1 MRRNETCSRRTSLAR
16 NTWHLLSCAVC
27 VALCVLLLA
36 ACGGLGS
43 TKPAV
48 KIGLS
53 APFEG
58 LYRELGYEALYAVR
72 LAVRERNAEG
82 GVGQRYLV
90 ELVALNDLNE
100 AETAAE
106 QARKM
111 AVDPAVLAVLG
122 GFSAETALVAPE
134 YEQLGLAF
142 LTPAPGVNWLDSP
155 GTADA
160 SFSQRY
166 ELLSGGAAPG
176 PAAVWAYGTANRILN
191 AMDYVARSSGQLT
204 RSDVQDAVGSK
215 DR

>member
-1 MRRNETCSRRTSLAR
+1 MRLNESDSPRTPVAR
-16 NTWHLLSCAVC
+16 SVCRFLFRSVCA
-27 VALCVLLLA
+27 ALCVLLLA
-36 ACGGLGS
+36 ACSGPGS
-43 TKPAV
+43 TEPTV

-58 LYRELGYEALYAVR
+58 LYRELGYEVLYAVR

-100 AETAAE
+100 AETAVE

-111 AVDPAVLAVLG
+111 AVDPAVLAVMG
-122 GFSAETALVAPE
+122 GLSAQTAPVASE

-142 LTPAPGVNWLDSP
+142 LTPNAELNSLDSP

-160 SFSQRY
+160 GFSARY
-166 ELLSGGAAPG
+166 GLLSGGAAPG
-176 PAAVWAYGTANRILN
+176 LAATWAYAAANRMLD
-191 AMDYVARSSGQLT
+191 AMDSVARSNGQLT
-204 RSDVQDAVGSK
+204 RSDTLNAVGSM

>member
-1 MRRNETCSRRTSLAR
+1 MRRNEPGSLWTPVAKSAWYYLSR
-16 NTWHLLSCAVC
+16 AVC

-36 ACGGLGS
+36 ACCGLGS
-43 TKPAV
+43 TKPTV

-82 GVGQRYLV
+82 GVGQCYLV

-100 AETAAE
+100 AETAVE

-122 GFSAETALVAPE
+122 GLSAETARAAPE
-134 YEQLGLAF
+134 YERLGLVF
-142 LTPAPGVNWLDSP
+142 LTPSAGMNWVGSS
-155 GTADA
+155 GTADVG
-160 SFSQRY
+160 FSDRY
-166 ELLSGGAAPG
+166 GSLSGGAAPG
-176 PAAVWAYGTANRILN
+176 PAAVWAYATANRILDV
-191 AMDYVARSSGQLT
+191 MDSVARSRGQLT
-204 RSDVQDAVGSK
+204 RSDVQNAIGSE
-215 DR
+215 DG